1 MSDGQ
6 ELSASPA
13 ASLPPALRGKV
24 PKAAESVTA
33 ELLRLNGKDRAQV
46 FKAFNKLPPATT
58 GAMMTSVQ
66 MTSWQ
71 GPLPPAAE
79 LERYNH
85 AVPGGAE
92 RIIAIMEKQAEHR
105 MQLENHVAREQV
117 KQSGR
122 GQIFALVIGV
132 TGILS
137 AAVIGAMGHTAVAI
151 AITTGS
157 LGTLAV
163 TFLVGK
169 RQESASRQAKAS

>member
-1 MSDGQ
+1 
-6 ELSASPA
+6 
-13 ASLPPALRGKV
+13 
-24 PKAAESVTA
+24 
-33 ELLRLNGKDRAQV
+33 
-46 FKAFNKLPPATT
+46 
-58 GAMMTSVQ
+58 

-85 AVPGGAE
+85 VVPGGAE
-92 RIIAIMEKQAEHR
+92 RLFTMAEKQSEHR

-122 GQIFALVIGV
+122 GQVFALVIGV
-132 TGILS
+132 SGILS
-137 AAVIGAMGHTAVAI
+137 AATIGTMGHTAVAI

-169 RQESASRQAKAS
+169 RQERTSRQAKTG

>member
-1 MSDGQ
+1 MPDGQ
-6 ELSASPA
+6 EVTPA
-13 ASLPPALRGKV
+13 AAVSLPSALHGKV
-24 PKAAESVTA
+24 PKAAEAVAA
-33 ELLRLNGKDRAQV
+33 ELWRLNGKDRAQV

-58 GAMMTSVQ
+58 NSMMTSVQ

-85 AVPGGAE
+85 VVPGGAE
-92 RIIAIMEKQAEHR
+92 RLFAMVEKQAEHR

-137 AAVIGAMGHTAVAI
+137 AATIGTMGHTAVAI

-169 RQESASRQAKAS
+169 RQERTSRQAKTG